1 MHLEK
6 LEVQGFKSFALKTS
20 LEFGKGITAIVGP
33 NGSGKSN
40 IADAIRWVLGE
51 QSLKLI
57 RGKKADDVIF
67 AGSDKKTKL
76 GAAEVSLYLN
86 NEDGT
91 APIDFSQLV
100 VTRRVYRDG
109 TGEYLVNKRAVRLS
123 DIHMLLAKSNFGQR
137 TYSVIGQGMV
147 DSILM
152 TSPQERKGF
161 FDEAAGV
168 RQYQLKRD
176 QTIAKLD
183 HTREN
188 LRQAEALMQEIEP
201 RLRSLTRQ
209 VKRLERRAEIEN
221 ELTQLQTTYYRGSLQ
236 DLRKQLKDAQ
246 DRLAAFDADRKKHE
260 QSVRELNT
268 HLSKSEGEQSR
279 SEAFATLQRQYERTQ
294 AEKGVLL
301 AEEAVLKGQRDAAF
315 AQQGKA
321 NVVWLEKQL
330 GAVAHQ
336 IKDLEQ
342 EVNELNGALELELSK
357 QKLLVTQE
365 TEKKRDHDRLDHE
378 VRAAYEILR
387 KGAVTLPEVQ
397 TEFTDFLSFE
407 RSFITEIRDAV
418 SVEQLDMLKKRADEL
433 EKRTNR
439 LADRLERVGASEKAA
454 QVVELQDQLQR
465 ALVDRDEVIARRN
478 DLDISIKL
486 RREKVQLLTRTMDRL
501 REEHERLERELAR
514 SRAETKEDASET
526 NRTQATALTAKI
538 EAVDKKL
545 TSITEEMQQFNT
557 SETKKRDELF
567 RVQRELR
574 TAQDLLNAATAK
586 GNDVRVETARLET
599 RVQDIDREIKEEVRD
614 SAWADIF
621 EGTEQGAPPKPEDAE
636 EILRIK
642 HQLGLIGGIDEG
654 IEKEYHETD
663 ERYRSLKTQYDDL
676 IKASAQLE
684 QGIEELDRTIK
695 ERFDEAF
702 NKINEQFG
710 KYFRT
715 LFNGGTAKLILQK
728 EIVKEEEEDEDADD
742 EDDEE
747 DDDEPVQKP
756 KTAAERVV
764 TGIEI
769 QATPPGKRL
778 KGIAMLSGG
787 ERALTSI
794 ALICSIISNNPSPFV
809 VLDEVDAALDEAN
822 SQRFAAI
829 LAHLAAETQFVTITH
844 NRATMEKANIL
855 YGVTMGDD
863 GVSKLLSVK
872 LEQAEEV
879 IKRYGNR

>member
-86 NEDGT
+86 NEDGS

-109 TGEYLVNKRAVRLS
+109 TGEYLVNKRLVRLA

-176 QTIAKLD
+176 QTITKLD

-188 LRQAEALMQEIEP
+188 LRQAEVLLQEIEP

-221 ELTQLQTTYYRGSLQ
+221 ELTTRQTTYYRGSLQ
-236 DLRKQLKDAQ
+236 DLRRQLSDTQ
-246 DRLAAFDADRKKHE
+246 QQLAAFETERKKHE
-260 QSVRELNT
+260 QEVQELNQ
-268 HLSKSEGEQSR
+268 HLSRSEGEQSR
-279 SEAFATLQRQYERTQ
+279 SEAFANLQRQYERMQ

-321 NVVWLEKQL
+321 NVVWLEKQH
-330 GAVAHQ
+330 GAVTHQ

-342 EVNELNGALELELSK
+342 EIGELNGTLDLELSK
-357 QKLLVTQE
+357 QKLLITQE
-365 TEKKRDHDRLDHE
+365 IEKKRQYDTLDHE
-378 VRAAYEILR
+378 VRAAYEVLR

-397 TEFTDFLSFE
+397 TEFTDFLAFE
-407 RSFITEIRDAV
+407 RTFIAEIRDAA
-418 SVEQLDMLKKRADEL
+418 SVEQLETLKKRVDEL

-439 LADRLERVGASEKAA
+439 LADRLERVGANEKAA
-454 QVVELQDQLQR
+454 QVVDLQEKLQR
-465 ALVDRDEVIARRN
+465 ALIERDEVATRRN
-478 DLDISIKL
+478 DLDISIRL
-486 RREKVQLLTRTMDRL
+486 RTEKIQLLTRTMDRL
-501 REEHERLERELAR
+501 REEFGRLERELAR

-526 NRTQATALTAKI
+526 NRAQGAALTSKI
-538 EAVDKKL
+538 DAADKKL
-545 TSITEEMQQFNT
+545 TAITEEMQRFNT
-557 SETKKRDELF
+557 SETKKRDELV

-574 TAQDLLNAATAK
+574 TAQDLLNGITAK
-586 GNDVRVETARLET
+586 SNDVRVETARLET
-599 RVQDIDREIKEEVRD
+599 RVQDVEREIKEEVRD
-614 SAWADIF
+614 DAWTSIF
-621 EGTEQGAPPKPEDAE
+621 ESTEQTMLPKPEDAE
-636 EILRIK
+636 ELLRIK
-642 HQLGLIGGIDEG
+642 HQLALIGGIDEG
-654 IEKEYHETD
+654 IEKEFHETD
-663 ERYRSLKTQYDDL
+663 DRYRTLKTQYDDL

-684 QGIEELDRTIK
+684 SGIEELDRTIK

-728 EIVKEEEEDEDADD
+728 EIVEEEEEKEEEGEDDD
-742 EDDEE
+742 EDD
-747 DDDEPVQKP
+747 DVPAPKPVAKS
-756 KTAAERVV
+756 ERVV

-778 KGIAMLSGG
+778 KGVGMLSGG

-829 LAHLAAETQFVTITH
+829 LNHLATDTQFVTITH